1 MVYGGTIRPGSCQGL
16 PQLDI
21 VSAFQ
26 SYGLYLAHGK
36 SPQAESIRYNTVRH
50 ACPGPGA
57 CGGVRPPFLPPLSLS
72 LTPSFPDVYRKH
84 HGQCCRSPRNDPP
97 RLFLFPC
104 RVSRKTR
111 RMCRHRPGHVQPPR
125 KKFTPSRHHDS
136 LRLRKCHRTPFFL
149 SSVSQLI
156 LS

>member
-57 CGGVRPPFLPPLSLS
+57 CGGVRPPSPPLSLS
-72 LTPSFPDVYRKH
+72 HPVFSRCIPQTPWPVLQK
-84 HGQCCRSPRNDPP
+84 
-97 RLFLFPC
+97 
-104 RVSRKTR
+104 
-111 RMCRHRPGHVQPPR
+111 
-125 KKFTPSRHHDS
+125 PSE
-136 LRLRKCHRTPFFL
+136 
-149 SSVSQLI
+149 
-156 LS
+156 